1 MNAAII
7 SIGDEILIGQ
17 VVNTNASF
25 IAQKVSPIGIEISK
39 IIVTGDTEDKILN
52 VLQSEYSKHEILFI
66 TGGLGPT
73 HDDVTRSAICKF
85 FQTSL
90 VPSEEAR
97 KYVLEFLNQ
106 RNRSWSEAAENQ
118 TYIPDGAIVM
128 PNKSGTAPG
137 EFFNKDGKYVIVM
150 PGVPYEMESMITDF
164 VIPYFRKLSQKNFIL
179 HRTLMTTGIPESE
192 LAQRLGDLSKLLQG
206 AKLAFLPSPTGVRLR
221 ITVTG
226 NDSDYCT
233 AQIQKIESDIREKA
247 EKYIYGIDEELLEEA
262 LGKLLLQHNLKIAI
276 AESCTGGLIV
286 NKMTNV
292 PGSSNYLERAVVTYS
307 NKSKIDLLNV
317 PKELFTTVGA
327 VSKEVAEA
335 MALGI
340 REMSGTDIGVSTT
353 GIAGPAGGTSEKPI
367 GLVWIGYSDKD
378 STFGMK
384 FNFGDGRIRIKER
397 ASQAAMD
404 LVRRKILK
412 IQ

>member
-25 IAQKVSPIGIEISK
+25 IAQKVSPTGIEISK
-39 IIVTGDTEDKILN
+39 IIVTGDTEDEILN
-52 VLQSEYSKHEILFI
+52 VLQSEYTKHDILFI

-106 RNRSWSEAAENQ
+106 RNRQWSEAAENQ
-118 TYIPDGAIVM
+118 TYIPDGATVM

-137 EFFNKDGKYVIVM
+137 EFFNNDGKYVIVM

-164 VIPYFRKLSQKNFIL
+164 VIPYFRKLSQKIFIL

-221 ITVTG
+221 ITVAG

-233 AQIQKIESDIREKA
+233 ALIKTIESDIREKA

-262 LGKLLLQHNLKIAI
+262 LGKLLLHHNLKISI
-276 AESCTGGLIV
+276 AESCTGGLIA

-307 NKSKIDLLNV
+307 NESKIDLLNV

-327 VSKEVAEA
+327 VSREVAEA
-335 MALGI
+335 MAHGI
-340 REMSGTDIGVSTT
+340 RKMSGTDIGVSTT
-353 GIAGPAGGTSEKPI
+353 GIAGPTGGTSEKPI

-378 STFGMK
+378 STFAMK
-384 FNFGDGRIRIKER
+384 FNFGDGRIRVKER